1 MDEAA
6 GDAAER
12 SSTIEFDVAVVG
24 YGPVGMVT
32 AALLG
37 AAGHRVVVLERYA
50 GLYNLPRAAI
60 FDDETMRTFARVGIA
75 EELLPKIHVQRNYE
89 WRNAAGELL
98 IEHHFAERGRSGW
111 AEWYMM
117 YQPELESA
125 LDERVRAAE
134 VEVRLSSPVTGLVQ
148 HADHVELQVGGEQTV
163 RVRWVIAC
171 DGGNSFV
178 REALGRTMDDYGFS
192 EPWMV
197 CDFRFRDPSAPPA
210 VPTARQVGDPAGPT
224 SIISLGPRHHRFSYM
239 LDSVEDFAVERAPEK
254 VWARTR
260 RWLSPDDAELIRV
273 ATYTFRSLVTDR
285 WRVGR
290 VLLAGDAAHQMP
302 PFLGQG
308 MCSGVRDAQNIAFK
322 LDAVLRGRLGDEVL
336 DTYQQEREPHVRAV
350 IEKGI
355 ELGRQQTVRDPARA
369 AERDRVLLGRR
380 AADQH
385 PEKIRFPG
393 LVDGLLR
400 PSPGA
405 GELMVQG
412 VVDDG
417 TRRDRLDQVVGHP
430 AHLLLDARRVTLDDD
445 LVAALA
451 DAGVRVVPLHGSGAA
466 PDHVVDAEGTHLA
479 WLADHDAVAVA
490 VRPDF
495 YVYGTTPDADAV
507 DTLARALAAALG
519 APARALLPRQT
530 PPVAAA
536 WSPS

>member
-1 MDEAA
+1 MT
-6 GDAAER
+6 GDAAPR
-12 SSTIEFDVAVVG
+12 SSTVGTDTADTADVAVVG

-75 EELLPKIHVQRNYE
+75 EELLPTLHVQRNYE

-98 IEHHFAERGRSGW
+98 VEHRFAERGRSGW

-117 YQPELESA
+117 YQPDLESA
-125 LDERVRAAE
+125 LDERVRAGG
-134 VEVRLSSPVTGLVQ
+134 VEVRLEAPVTGLTD
-148 HADHVELQVGGEQTV
+148 HGDHVELLTGGRRPG
-163 RVRWVIAC
+163 RVRARWVVAC

-239 LDSVEDFAVERAPEK
+239 LDSVEDFAVERDPAK

-355 ELGRQQTVRDPARA
+355 ELGRRQTVRDPARA
-369 AERDRVLLGRR
+369 AERDRVLLARR

-393 LVDGLLR
+393 LVDGLLA

-405 GELMVQG
+405 GELVAQG

-451 DAGVRVVPLHGSGAA
+451 AAGVRVVPLHGSGAAA

-495 YVYGTTPDADAV
+495 YVFGTAPDAAGADA
-507 DTLARALAAALG
+507 LGRELAAALG
-519 APARALLPRQT
+519 APVPALVT
-530 PPVAAA
+530 P
-536 WSPS
+536 

>member
-1 MDEAA
+1 MTEA

-12 SSTIEFDVAVVG
+12 SSTIDTDETVDVAVVG
-24 YGPVGMVT
+24 YGPVGMAT

-60 FDDETMRTFARVGIA
+60 FDDETMRTFARIGIA
-75 EELLPKIHVQRNYE
+75 AELLPTIHVQRNYE

-98 IEHHFAERGRSGW
+98 IEHDFAETGRSGW

-117 YQPELESA
+117 FQPQLEEA
-125 LDERVRAAE
+125 LDRRVRDAG
-134 VEVRLSSPVTGLVQ
+134 VDVRLSSPVTALTDHG
-148 HADHVELQVGGEQTV
+148 DHVELEVDRDHTV
-163 RVRWVIAC
+163 RARWVIAC

-239 LDSVEDFAVERAPEK
+239 LDSVGDFTLERDPEK

-308 MCSGVRDAQNIAFK
+308 MCSGVRDAQNLAFK
-322 LDAVLRGRLGDEVL
+322 LDAVLRGRRGDEVL

-355 ELGRQQTVRDPARA
+355 ELGRQQTVRDPERA
-369 AERDRVLLGRR
+369 AERDRVLLARR

-385 PEKIRFPG
+385 PEKIAFPG
-393 LVDGLLR
+393 LADGLLAAA
-400 PSPGA
+400 SGPGR
-405 GELMVQG
+405 GELVAQG

-417 TRRDRLDQVVGHP
+417 TTRDRLDQVVGGGG
-430 AHLLLDARRVTLDDD
+430 HLLLDARRVVLDARVTD
-445 LVAALA
+445 ALA
-451 DAGVRVVPLHGSGAA
+451 AVGVRVVPLHGSGAA
-466 PDHVVDAEGTHLA
+466 APDHVVDAEHTHLA
-479 WLADHDAVAVA
+479 WLAARDAVAVA

-495 YVYGTTPDADAV
+495 YVFGTAPDAAAAEA
-507 DTLARALAAALG
+507 LARELAAALG
-519 APARALLPRQT
+519 APAPALT
-530 PPVAAA
+530 
-536 WSPS
+536 S

>member
-1 MDEAA
+1 M
-6 GDAAER
+6 
-12 SSTIEFDVAVVG
+12 IETTDTVDVAVVG

-98 IEHHFAERGRSGW
+98 IEHDFAASGRSGW

-125 LDERVRAAE
+125 LDERVRAPG
-134 VEVRLSSPVTGLVQ
+134 VEVRFGSPVTALTE
-148 HADHVELQVGGEQTV
+148 HDDHVELGTDRGPV
-163 RVRWVIAC
+163 RARWVIAC

-197 CDFRFRDPSAPPA
+197 CDFRFRDPAHPPA

-224 SIISLGPRHHRFSYM
+224 SIISLGPAHHRFSYM
-239 LDSVEDFAVERAPEK
+239 LDSVEDFETERDPDK

-290 VLLAGDAAHQMP
+290 TLLAGDAAHQMP

-355 ELGRQQTVRDPARA
+355 ELGRQQTVRDPERA
-369 AERDRVLLGRR
+369 AERDRVLLARR
-380 AADQH
+380 AANQR
-385 PEKIRFPG
+385 PESIRFPG
-393 LVDGLLR
+393 LVDGLLSA
-400 PSPGA
+400 SPADGR

-412 VVDDG
+412 VVEFRGDDA
-417 TRRDRLDQVVGHP
+417 TRRDRLDQVVGAG

-445 LVAALA
+445 LVAALG
-451 DAGVRVVPLHGSGAA
+451 DAGVRVVPLHAPGAGRL
-466 PDHVVDAEGTHLA
+466 VDADGTHLA
-479 WLADHDAVAVA
+479 WLADRGAVAVA

-495 YVYGTTPDADAV
+495 YVFGTAADPAAV
-507 DTLARALAAALG
+507 GALARELAAALG
-519 APARALLPRQT
+519 APAPALL
-530 PPVAAA
+530 
-536 WSPS
+536 SH